1 MALWK
6 KSAIL
11 AEKNGYGG
19 TMDIEKYLPYLLV
32 AVIAVSVLAAY
43 MVNH

>member
-1 MALWK
+1 
-6 KSAIL
+6 
-11 AEKNGYGG
+11 
-19 TMDIEKYLPYLLV
+19 MDIEKFLPYLLV